1 MESLPK
7 LCLSLEIP
15 PRVKENL
22 QNYLVIRKN
31 WVNLMKERAREA
43 IPLSL
48 EEGVLHIG
56 VFDHYVLQELS
67 TRYLEILEK
76 IKGLFPGSDCPV
88 RQLKFLFARERLE
101 APSGLKARVKLKE
114 EELNAL
120 KKLCESLADEELGLA
135 FLNLLKSYVGPF
147 YNKNQ
152 EVKG

>member
-1 MESLPK
+1 MESLHK

-15 PRVKENL
+15 PKVKENL
-22 QNYLVIRKN
+22 QNYLVIRRN
-31 WVNLMKERAREA
+31 WANLLKERAREA

-48 EEGVLHIG
+48 EEGVLRIG

-76 IKGLFPGSDCPV
+76 IKSLFPGSAPPV

-101 APSGLKARVKLKE
+101 SPSDLKARVKLKE
-114 EELNAL
+114 EELNTL
-120 KKLCESLADEELGLA
+120 KTLCESLADKELGLA
-135 FLNLLKSYVGPF
+135 FLNLLKSYTNPF
-147 YNKNQ
+147 YDKNQ